1 MQQGRLTSIPYLC
14 LEIFLTVFLFGFW
27 CAAMHVKPKK
37 ISYLH
42 THPYISFTYSY
53 SHKWLIL
60 LSAFST
66 NDHFRIFRLHLLI
79 EFIICTNKDSLCHFF
94 LCQMTNGS
102 FSRTWIFNE
111 LLRSIRIVRVKE
123 NSKIC
128 WKNCTSFNL
137 LEWYR
142 NANVFTTAIIQWK
155 KNWAAN
161 TLVWWNRYSAS
172 ADTSNLHMEMNCFP
186 SWRFFFLRF
195 FL

>member
-1 MQQGRLTSIPYLC
+1 MP
-14 LEIFLTVFLFGFW
+14 
-27 CAAMHVKPKK
+27 
-37 ISYLH
+37 
-42 THPYISFTYSY
+42 
-53 SHKWLIL
+53 
-60 LSAFST
+60 
-66 NDHFRIFRLHLLI
+66 
-79 EFIICTNKDSLCHFF
+79 FF

-111 LLRSIRIVRVKE
+111 LLRSIDFIRIVRVKE
-123 NSKIC
+123 NFKIC

-195 FL
+195 FFVRQTKVRAMVWNYAPNVKPYKTSTTTKSQPNDNQGWKPLKWKLTTWHAGYYEMVPVFVWIHFFYPSLIEYVRTPLDDDEHG